1 MCFPAAANADI
12 ILSGDAMT
20 GETLFHPDHEMTIGE
35 DGIVL
40 RRDTSRVLRGLMLT
54 FAGTMAITA
63 LLFAVALW
71 PRDGQWPHP
80 EGVDFSVGLV
90 VLLRQVLTMY
100 GPLLSSLAALAGG
113 TGLAGLIV
121 GIAISP
127 DIEWSIDR
135 ATITRRSRFRTR
147 TAQDVWPLSTVVRI
161 RPDTLWTRQ
170 GPRHRVML
178 HLIDKRTLVLP
189 VDTEDEADALVRA
202 VQRLAGIEKP

>member
-1 MCFPAAANADI
+1 MTRHTLSPA
-12 ILSGDAMT
+12 G
-20 GETLFHPDHEMTIGE
+20 F
-35 DGIVL
+35 VL
-40 RRDTSRVLRGLMLT
+40 
-54 FAGTMAITA
+54 A
-63 LLFAVALW
+63 LLLAAPLAAPLAAEGPQARFWSAGLAGLLLTDTG
-71 PRDGQWPHP
+71 PFRSPHP